1 MSPDDIADHLHR
13 HVLFADCTKR
23 QLKDLARHCS
33 IVQLEPGSD
42 LVVEGA
48 PATEAYLLLAGE
60 VDVLHDGD
68 ALAHLGPG
76 DFVGEL
82 GVINRRVRRATVRA
96 TTAVEAVALSRESLK
111 QAVEEIEGFGWSLL
125 ATVAHRLEEQEEI

>member
-1 MSPDDIADHLHR
+1 MTPDEIADHLHR
-13 HVLFADCTKR
+13 HILFADCTKR

-33 IVQLEPGSD
+33 IVQVEPGSD

-60 VDVLHDGD
+60 LDVIHQGE
-68 ALAHLGPG
+68 AIAHLGPG

-96 TTAVEAVALSRESLK
+96 TTPVEAVALSRESLK
-111 QAVEEIEGFGWSLL
+111 QAVEEIDGFAWSLL
-125 ATVAHRLEEQEEI
+125 ATVAHRLEEAEDR